1 MVLSNIIK
9 PYMDSLRVQDHPHQR
24 RSRRDNP
31 SFSSTLLDAIYRSID
46 ESNGNKAG
54 GGVDRELIYYK
65 ETMRKKQ
72 HGNGLT
78 TRGRSDEEMDIDS
91 STRSRACIIERWM
104 EKKVSFEKKDVVRRK
119 SMPADNSS
127 SLSPAAVLLNS
138 SSSSSES
145 SCGGGFSSSESDSMY
160 GSRSRSSSC
169 YSMQKPKPIRTSIS
183 SSSAERNYNVS
194 TQKKQQPKSDHQ
206 GGFVKTKSKALKIY
220 SDLKKVKQPISP
232 GGRLASFLN
241 SLFTAGNAKKAK
253 ILKPEQPE
261 SACSSA
267 SSFSRSCLSK
277 TPSSRGKLSN
287 NGAKRSVRFYPVS
300 VIVDEDSR
308 PCGHKNLYENE
319 QTVASNIVIRSSPS
333 STHHINEELQYHVMS
348 ESQRVEEAARELLKN
363 YQKKKE
369 FKQMRGICT
378 NDSEV
383 FDDDDDDAESYASS
397 DLFELD
403 NLSAIG
409 IERYREELPVYETT
423 HLGTNRAIASGL
435 IL

>member
-1 MVLSNIIK
+1 
-9 PYMDSLRVQDHPHQR
+9 
-24 RSRRDNP
+24 
-31 SFSSTLLDAIYRSID
+31 
-46 ESNGNKAG
+46 
-54 GGVDRELIYYK
+54 
-65 ETMRKKQ
+65 MRKKQ
-72 HGNGLT
+72 HGNVLT
-78 TRGRSDEEMDIDS
+78 PRGRSDEEMDMDS
-91 STRSRACIIERWM
+91 STRSRACVVERWM
-104 EKKVSFEKKDVVRRK
+104 ERKVSYENKDVVRRK
-119 SMPADNSS
+119 SMPADISS

-169 YSMQKPKPIRTSIS
+169 YSMQRPKPIRTSMS

-261 SACSSA
+261 STCSSA

-287 NGAKRSVRFYPVS
+287 NGAKRSVRFCPVS
-300 VIVDEDSR
+300 VIVDEDCR

-319 QTVASNIVIRSSPS
+319 QTVASNNVIRSSQS
-333 STHHINEELQYHVMS
+333 SAHHINEELQYHVMT

-369 FKQMRGICT
+369 EFEQMRGICT

-383 FDDDDDDAESYASS
+383 FDDDDEDDDDAESYASS